1 MGFLASLGY
10 AFPLQAVAQQVRPTG
25 LRRIGFLPGGDPSLI
40 AAFKDELGRL
50 GYVDG
55 ENIILETRIPRPN
68 SSDLVTQVAEL
79 VHMDLELIAV
89 VSLPAALLVREANP
103 AMPMVVATCPGM
115 VSNGFAQSL
124 EHPGG
129 NVTGMDELPPGVTA
143 KRLHLLKTAAPSVT
157 RVALLST
164 TPGHGGHAAQLADA
178 EQVAGALGMGVK
190 VYRVISF
197 NELEPA
203 LAAMIDDRMNGLATF
218 QGALAFVNRKLIVD
232 FAAEHRLPAVYQA
245 TAFAESGGLMA
256 WAPDLKEQFRV
267 AARNVDKIL
276 KGTKAGDIP
285 IQYPPRYYLTINTH
299 TAADLGLT
307 FPETLIA
314 EADQVLR

>member
-1 MGFLASLGY
+1 VSPYLPTALICIDYIVNCDDTPLAHI
-10 AFPLQAVAQQVRPTG
+10 
-25 LRRIGFLPGGDPSLI
+25 RRFAYQNVLCWQPHHRV
-40 AAFKDELGRL
+40 KR
-50 GYVDG
+50 
-55 ENIILETRIPRPN
+55 
-68 SSDLVTQVAEL
+68 
-79 VHMDLELIAV
+79 
-89 VSLPAALLVREANP
+89 
-103 AMPMVVATCPGM
+103 VVAVDFVDM
-115 VSNGFAQSL
+115 A
-124 EHPGG
+124 
-129 NVTGMDELPPGVTA
+129 
-143 KRLHLLKTAAPSVT
+143 
-157 RVALLST
+157 
-164 TPGHGGHAAQLADA
+164 
-178 EQVAGALGMGVK
+178 GVK

-285 IQYPPRYYLTINTH
+285 IQYPPRYYLTINTR

-307 FPETLIA
+307 VPETLIA